1 VSQLPKPSAKSPSP
15 NLPEKKYNL
24 IAVRRDGLTYA
35 RCLEEA
41 IATPELISNFDRL
54 YGYNLG
60 RRGAPLELAI
70 DDATGFTEAGIIEF
84 MNFVWEFVFTRIP
97 IDEKAAKE
105 FAAFLAKDEPPELP
119 PTKEPAEC

>member
-1 VSQLPKPSAKSPSP
+1 MA
-15 NLPEKKYNL
+15 
-24 IAVRRDGLTYA
+24 IRRDGLSYM

-41 IATPELISNFDRL
+41 IGTPELIRSFDRL
-54 YGYNLG
+54 YGYNIS

-97 IDEKAAKE
+97 IDEKAAIE
-105 FAAFLAKDEPPELP
+105 FAAFMAKDIPPEIASTLMEGEPPKLAKEPH
-119 PTKEPAEC
+119 ECSPGSSASESP